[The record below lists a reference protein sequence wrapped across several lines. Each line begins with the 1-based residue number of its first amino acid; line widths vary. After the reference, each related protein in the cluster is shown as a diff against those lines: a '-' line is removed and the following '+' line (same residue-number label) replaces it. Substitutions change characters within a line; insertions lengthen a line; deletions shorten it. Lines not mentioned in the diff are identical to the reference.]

1 MEVMVGV
8 ARINLQ
14 KEYTGLKKSLKQE
27 WDFSSVSPQDS
38 GGTFVLWRRTSRDP
52 SSQTFYTVRLT
63 VS

>member
-14 KEYTGLKKSLKQE
+14 KEYTGLKNSQKQE
-27 WDFSSVSPQDS
+27 WIFSSVSPQDS
-38 GGTFVLWRRTSRDP
+38 GGTFVLWRRTSRDTF
-52 SSQTFYTVRLT
+52 SQTFYTVRLT